1 MSSWSGSSIGVAA
14 TIRAIEEL
22 TAVGVQFTGLNEAI
36 DTGTPTGRL
45 MLNLLGAFAQF
56 ERDRITERVVA
67 GSRAPER
74 TGSAP
79 ARRRNGAHRKL
90 DECAG
95 LSRAA
100 AAERL
105 GVPVPTVKRCR
116 QESRRAESGSETSS
130 PTVALSL

>member
-14 TIRAIEEL
+14 TIRTIEEL

-67 GSRAPER
+67 GSVE
-74 TGSAP
+74 AP
-79 ARRRNGAHRKL
+79 AIDGRPAS
-90 DECAG
+90 AM
-95 LSRAA
+95 S
-100 AAERL
+100 
-105 GVPVPTVKRCR
+105 VI
-116 QESRRAESGSETSS
+116 TSK
-130 PTVALSL
+130 